1 MLYQE
6 KFYYLCHIPLSA
18 EGPKDVEI
26 IEKAADSHAFSNLFK
41 KYEELRSHAFNED
54 GLYSVIRADD
64 LYTLLRT
71 TTPEQAKMEAFDE
84 ARPGLITNLEHRVMQ
99 NKDENAVQI
108 LRNVHDIDMSISGS

>member
-26 IEKAADSHAFSNLFK
+26 LEKAGDSHAFSALFE

-64 LYTLLRT
+64 IYSLIRT
-71 TTPEQAKMEAFDE
+71 TTPDQAKEEAYEE
-84 ARPGLITNLEHRVMQ
+84 ASPGIVTNLEHRVMQ
-99 NKDENAVQI
+99 NKDKNAEQI
-108 LRNVHDIDMSISGS
+108 LRNVHGVELST

>member
-6 KFYYLCHIPLSA
+6 KFFYLCHVPLSA

-26 IEKAADSHAFSNLFK
+26 VQKAEDSGQFSSLFE

-64 LYTLLRT
+64 IYILVRN
-71 TTPEQAKMEAFDE
+71 TTPDE
-84 ARPGLITNLEHRVMQ
+84 ARAEAFEEARSGLVTNLEHRVMQ
-99 NKDENAVQI
+99 NKDKNAVEI
-108 LRNVHDIDMSISGS
+108 LRNVHNVEMSI